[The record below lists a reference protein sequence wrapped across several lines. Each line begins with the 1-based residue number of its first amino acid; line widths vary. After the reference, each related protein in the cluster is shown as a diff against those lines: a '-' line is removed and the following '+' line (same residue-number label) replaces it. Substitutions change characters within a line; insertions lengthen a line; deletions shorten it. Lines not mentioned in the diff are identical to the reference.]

1 MGEGKGGG
9 GGLITKFSY
18 LKNQALLSFI
28 SKVWTNLFCSP
39 SPPPST
45 KLRSYAY
52 SERTI
57 LAKSRNFITCM
68 LVKVKI
74 QYECMSLFIIFHKFF
89 VTIGGNIERN
99 NEMVQL
105 NETHAVL
112 EMNSTI
118 TQVGT
123 VPVYLRILPMHYHY
137 PS

>member
-1 MGEGKGGG
+1 
-9 GGLITKFSY
+9 
-18 LKNQALLSFI
+18 
-28 SKVWTNLFCSP
+28 
-39 SPPPST
+39 
-45 KLRSYAY
+45 
-52 SERTI
+52 
-57 LAKSRNFITCM
+57 M

-74 QYECMSLFIIFHKFF
+74 QYECMSLFIIFHEFF

-99 NEMVQL
+99 NEMIQL